1 MKSLLGSFLCSPI
14 GVILILTLPLAA
26 MGQNSSSPVGLGGKP
41 VAPVSNPCPRT
52 TTPGGVVENP
62 PALFSRNGVLNV
74 QFTYQMTTD
83 AFGRGL
89 WCLTTPNG
97 LQEPTL
103 YLNPGD
109 TLNITVTNN
118 TPASPLGEVF
128 KAPNCGDTQVEE
140 VAEPFPTP
148 NVGSALNIHYHG
160 TNTTP
165 QCGGDNVV
173 KTIINSGATF
183 QYSVQFPSNEPPGLY
198 WYHPHIHGIAERDVQ
213 GGAAGV
219 IVVQGIQNVQP
230 AVGGLRQRVLV
241 VRDLPTIQGLSQ
253 SSPPTSSDVEVPNLD
268 LSLNYIPEN
277 AMTNTTSGV
286 TTFTPAVLEMQPGE
300 TQFWRICNCSSDSI
314 LNLQLLFNGK
324 PQTFQI
330 VGIDGVP
337 VNSQDGTQPGK
348 TISATSY
355 IVPPAGRVEILA
367 TAPTSSSTI
376 AQLVTNYVNTGPA
389 GDEDPTRALFTISV
403 AGGADPN
410 NSLADNS
417 LPASTGVSTSQQL
430 FAGLSSASVQATHKL
445 NFQEASDGSAFFIN
459 IDTQP
464 YATNTPFDPNN
475 PPAITIQQGSV
486 QEWII
491 ANEAMENHEFHE
503 HQIHFQILSQN
514 NFQANG
520 SQPVPAINGQFLDM
534 VQIPFWNGNRKTP
547 FPSVSML
554 MDFRGMDI
562 GDFVFHCHILGHEDL
577 GMMAIEQVV
586 PASGKVEI
594 KDNKTPNLANKDPNS
609 FRLPRITERVISTG
623 GGEGGKE

>member
-1 MKSLLGSFLCSPI
+1 MAGVALLAITPLCAFAQTRS
-14 GVILILTLPLAA
+14 AA
-26 MGQNSSSPVGLGGKP
+26 VGLGGTP

-52 TTPGGVVENP
+52 TTGGGLVENP
-62 PALFSRNGVLNV
+62 PALFSENGVLNV
-74 QFTYQMTTD
+74 RFTYQTTTD

-97 LQEPTL
+97 VQEPTL

-118 TPASPLGEVF
+118 TPASQLGEVYN
-128 KAPNCGDTQVEE
+128 APNCGDKQVEE
-140 VAEPFPTP
+140 VTEPFPTP
-148 NVGSALNIHYHG
+148 NIGSAMNIHFHG

-173 KTIINSGATF
+173 RTIINSGATF
-183 QYSVQFPSNEPPGLY
+183 QYSVQIPSNEPPGLY

-219 IVVQGIQNVQP
+219 IVIQGIQNVQP
-230 AVGGLRQRVLV
+230 VVGGLQQRILV
-241 VRDLPTIQGLSQ
+241 VRDLPTIQGLSE
-253 SSPPTSSDVEVPNLD
+253 SSPPTSSNVEVPNLD
-268 LSLNYIPEN
+268 LSLNYIAEN
-277 AMTNTTSGV
+277 AMTNTTTGV
-286 TTFTPAVLEMQPGE
+286 TTFTPAVLDMTPGE
-300 TQFWRICNCSSDSI
+300 TQLWRICNCTSDTI
-314 LNLQLLFNGK
+314 LNLQLLFNGT
-324 PQTFQI
+324 PQTFRI

-337 VNSQDGTQPGK
+337 VNSQDGLQPGEP
-348 TISATSY
+348 ISATSY

-367 TAPTSSSTI
+367 TAPSSSSTI
-376 AQLVTNYVNTGPA
+376 AQLVTNFVNTGPA
-389 GDEDPTRALFTISV
+389 GDEDPTRALFTIHV
-403 AGGADPN
+403 TNAADPN
-410 NSLADNS
+410 SSLPDGS
-417 LPASTGVSTSQQL
+417 VPASTGVTTSQQL
-430 FAGLSSASVQATHKL
+430 FSGLSSAYVESVHQL

-464 YATNTPFDPNN
+464 YATNTLFDPNN

-491 ANEAMENHEFHE
+491 ANQAMENHEFHQ
-503 HQIHFQILSQN
+503 HQIHFQVLSQN

-534 VQIPFWNGNRKTP
+534 VQVPFWNGNAKTP
-547 FPSVSML
+547 FPNVAML

-586 PASGKVEI
+586 PATTGQVDI
-594 KDNKTPNLANKDPNS
+594 KNNKTPDLADKGPNS

-623 GGEGGKE
+623 AGDGGNK